1 MATIGTTATPDQ
13 RYQPYVG
20 LPELQRAQSGIAR
33 AEVIFSDVV
42 AWPAS
47 GAGNDSY
54 LEFNIELD
62 NNYGHILTDMSCWM
76 FRAATGFEVEA
87 VGRIRIKPDS
97 SVAAETIV
105 HPLVSYAGRSD
116 GSNTAI
122 GSMTPKEYN
131 TQHPTDN
138 GYEMVFTLANPKP
151 TYVIYPYTNPGK
163 GSSTVDVVF
172 SDPELNN
179 FSKTVYF
186 VAKFLQYDISQG
198 YHWAINSPISVR

>member
-1 MATIGTTATPDQ
+1 MATIATTATPDL

-33 AEVIFSDVV
+33 AEVIYSDVV
-42 AWPAS
+42 AWAGA

-54 LEFNIELD
+54 LEFDIPLD
-62 NNYGHILTDMSCWM
+62 NNYAHVLTDMSCWM
-76 FRAATGFEVEA
+76 FRALSPFEVES
-87 VGRIRIKPDS
+87 VGRIRIRPDS

-105 HPLVSYAGRSD
+105 HPLVSYAGRTD
-116 GSNTAI
+116 GLATAI
-122 GSMTPKEYN
+122 GSIPSDEYN

-138 GYEMVFTLANPKP
+138 GYEMVFTLAEPKP
-151 TYVIYPYTNPGK
+151 TYLIYPYRNPGK

-179 FSKTVYF
+179 LSKTVYF
-186 VAKFLQYDISQG
+186 CCKFVQYDISQG
-198 YHWAINSPISVR
+198 YSWAINSPISVR